1 MQDQAHGIELAESF
15 CLGIALLL
23 VFSGVSGINAFPSQL
38 HAMQIRTSYLTAS
51 LFQSSTLK

>member
-38 HAMQIRTSYLTAS
+38 HAMQIGTSYLTAS
-51 LFQSSTLK
+51 LF